1 MPSKLLCLYLMAVS
15 IIAGSTG
22 LIGRNV
28 LEVLCSKQ
36 ESVIALTRRPISD
49 LPTNANE
56 LILDFDSFEKNG
68 SLPTCNHVFICL
80 GTTIKKAGSQ
90 ENFRK
95 VDVGYCLSIAKKAK
109 ESGAETLSLVS
120 CIGADSTSKNLYLK
134 TKGELEE
141 AIQELKF
148 SVLNIYRPSFL
159 VGQRSEKR
167 LSEIVLLKFVKVMD
181 FVLVGSASKYR
192 SVKAELLAKTM
203 ASRIDSKPGV
213 NYFYFDD
220 LLK

>member
-1 MPSKLLCLYLMAVS
+1 MAIS

-28 LEVLCSKQ
+28 LEALCNKQ

-49 LPTNANE
+49 LPTNANQ
-56 LILDFDSFEKNG
+56 LVIDFDSFEENG
-68 SLPTCNHVFICL
+68 SLPPCNNVFICL

-109 ESGAETLSLVS
+109 KSGAESLSLVS
-120 CIGADSTSKNLYLK
+120 SIGADSTSKNFYLK

-141 AIQELKF
+141 AIQELQF

-167 LSEIVLLKFVKVMD
+167 LSEIVLLKFAKVMD
-181 FVLVGSASKYR
+181 FFLVGSASKYR

-203 ASRIDSKPGV
+203 VSRIDSKSGV

-220 LLK
+220 FLK